1 MNLLQNHLQS
11 KKRENVVGKRD
22 AFGRKIMPGVS
33 GGVRTKVEELPPPP
47 VISIHVRDK
56 GTGSL
61 LGGAWD
67 VSLEYDPFWPND
79 YEKIV
84 KERAKKKEAEQAL
97 EKAKE
102 LEKREKERKE
112 RQASNMPTMAT
123 RPLVGDY
130 SDDDDEDDLPAKAIS
145 RPKGA
150 AIAPPSSLTVSSSPS
165 PSGSVE
171 STKATTIASNTGVSF
186 FAAKMMTKM
195 GYTEGKGLGKD
206 EQGMS
211 RALEVEK
218 TSKLGGK
225 IVTGST
231 KFEMTTF
238 ASPLPPEQV
247 LSPNAAPQS
256 QNSQTSADSITEI
269 MRNPTK
275 VVLLKNMVGP
285 GEVDDDLEPETK
297 EECSKYGEVFK
308 CVIFEIP
315 GPNVNPEEAV
325 RIFIEFRRVE
335 SAIKAVVDLN
345 GRFFGGRTVR
355 AQFYDYERFK
365 KFDLLDPL

>member
-1 MNLLQNHLQS
+1 MA
-11 KKRENVVGKRD
+11 G
-22 AFGRKIMPGVS
+22 AAS
-33 GGVRTKVEELPPPP
+33 GLRPKPVDDILPP
-47 VISIHVRDK
+47 VISVHARDSK

-67 VSLEYDPFWPND
+67 VAQEYDPFWPND
-79 YEKIV
+79 YEKII
-84 KERAKKKEAEQAL
+84 KERAKKKEKEIAAGKARDL
-97 EKAKE
+97 E
-102 LEKREKERKE
+102 RRDKERRE
-112 RQASNMPTMAT
+112 RQAANAPTMTT

-130 SDDDDEDDLPAKAIS
+130 SDDDDEDDPPAKS
-145 RPKGA
+145 VNKGA
-150 AIAPPSSLTVSSSPS
+150 AIAPPASLTSSSTMNQ
-165 PSGSVE
+165 SVQA
-171 STKATTIASNTGVSF
+171 SKATTIASNVGVSF

-195 GYTEGKGLGKD
+195 GYKEGKGLGKD

-225 IVTGST
+225 IVTGSA
-231 KFEMTTF
+231 KFDLASF
-238 ASPLPPEQV
+238 ASPLPPPQV
-247 LSPNAAPQS
+247 NPSQVTQESQS
-256 QNSQTSADSITEI
+256 SVDSITEI

-297 EECSKYGEVFK
+297 EECSKYGEVTK
-308 CVIFEIP
+308 CVIFELP
-315 GPNVNPEEAV
+315 GAHINPEEAV
-325 RIFIEFRRVE
+325 RIFIEFKRVE

-355 AQFYDYERFK
+355 AQFFDYERFK
-365 KFDLLDPL
+365 KLDLLDR